1 MLLLK
6 HQIFPDY
13 HYAELK
19 DRAYMIE
26 NLRIIKCSYGALHLV
41 TIVAT
46 RVFNNKI
53 ARVIF

>member
-26 NLRIIKCSYGALHLV
+26 NLRIIKCSYGALHLI

-53 ARVIF
+53 ARVIC